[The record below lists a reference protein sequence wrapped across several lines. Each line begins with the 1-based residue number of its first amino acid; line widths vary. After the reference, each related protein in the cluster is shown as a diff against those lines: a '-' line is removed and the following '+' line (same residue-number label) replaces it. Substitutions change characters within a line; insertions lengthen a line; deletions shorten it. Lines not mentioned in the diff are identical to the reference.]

1 MGIQQE
7 IEGKVFSFLEQHHMI
22 DPHDHIVM
30 GVSGGADSVCLFF
43 VLMEYAKH
51 IPLRLSVVH
60 VNHNLRP
67 DAGEDAKYV
76 EELCREYDIPFYLTE
91 ADVKGYASEEKCSE
105 EDAGRRIRYEA
116 FRRTAEK
123 SGANKIAVAHNC
135 NDRAETM
142 LFHLFRGSGLKGL
155 CGILPVRQGIIRP
168 LLCLER
174 DEIENYLTERQ
185 IVWRTDSTNG
195 SDEYARN
202 RIRRNVLPYVEQ
214 ELVRGCVGHMAQ
226 TADILMETERYMQ
239 RQTQAAY
246 AECVKVKGQGF
257 EISIKHF
264 KDHHPA
270 IQKRLLQQ
278 LSEELSPTG
287 KDIFAVHIRE
297 LISLFEKVGNRSVDL
312 PMGIRGV
319 RCYENV
325 RLEKRQDRERENFHY
340 IITKE
345 DLTEKKNVS
354 LELGKHGT
362 LQLSVLLRL
371 QCEEVPQNQCTK
383 WFNYDKIEES
393 LSIRNRESGDFL
405 SIADG
410 KGGIVHKSVKD
421 HMIAQKI
428 PRETRNNIPL
438 LAEGRHV
445 LWVIGGR
452 SSEYYKVDENTEHI
466 LQVQLMGNC
475 DGSKMEDK
483 NGRAY

>member
-1 MGIQQE
+1 M
-7 IEGKVFSFLEQHHMI
+7 FSFLEQHHMI
-22 DPHDHIVM
+22 DPHDHIVL

-43 VLMEYAKH
+43 VLLEYAKR

-67 DAGEDAKYV
+67 DALEDARYV
-76 EELCREYDIPFYLTE
+76 EELCRENDIPFYLTE
-91 ADVKGYASEEKCSE
+91 ADVKGYAFEEKCSE

-116 FRRTAEK
+116 FRRAAET
-123 SGANKIAVAHNC
+123 SGGNKIAVAHNC

-155 CGILPVRQGIIRP
+155 CGILPMRQGIIRP

-174 DEIENYLTERQ
+174 DEIESYLTERG

-202 RIRRNVLPYVEQ
+202 RIRHNILPYVER
-214 ELVRGCVGHMAQ
+214 ELVQGCVGHMAQ
-226 TADILMETERYMQ
+226 TADILIETERYMQ
-239 RQTQAAY
+239 LQTQAAK
-246 AECVKVKGQGF
+246 AECVKARENGF
-257 EISIKHF
+257 DISAKLF
-264 KDHHPA
+264 NAYHPA
-270 IQKRLLQQ
+270 IQKRLLQM
-278 LSEELSPTG
+278 LAVELSPTG
-287 KDIFAVHIRE
+287 KDILSVHIRE
-297 LISLFEKVGNRSVDL
+297 LISLFETERNRSVDL

-319 RCYENV
+319 RSYENV
-325 RLEKRQDRERENFHY
+325 RLEKRQECERESIHFF
-340 IITKE
+340 ISRE
-345 DLTEKKNVS
+345 DLIDEKTIS
-354 LELGKHGT
+354 LDLGKQGI
-362 LQLSVLLRL
+362 LEFSVFLKP
-371 QCEEVPQNQCTK
+371 QYEEVPQNQCTK
-383 WFNYDKIEES
+383 WFNYDKIKES
-393 LSIRNRESGDFL
+393 LSIRTRESGDFL

-428 PRETRNNIPL
+428 LREDRDNIPL

-452 SSEYYKVDENTEHI
+452 ISEYYKVDEKTERI
-466 LQVQLMGNC
+466 LQVQLKRSC
-475 DGSKMEDK
+475 VSSKTEDK